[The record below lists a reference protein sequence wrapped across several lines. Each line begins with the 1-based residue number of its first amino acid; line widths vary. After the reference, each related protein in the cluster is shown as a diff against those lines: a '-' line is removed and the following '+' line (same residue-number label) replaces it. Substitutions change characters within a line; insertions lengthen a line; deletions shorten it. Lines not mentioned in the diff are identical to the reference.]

1 LRKRK
6 KRKAKSERH
15 SEDLMVMVP
24 LELKESLK
32 LAAEAKGIKPTEY
45 VRRVIEDDLLLKNQI
60 TKRQN

>member
-1 LRKRK
+1 
-6 KRKAKSERH
+6 
-15 SEDLMVMVP
+15 MVMVP